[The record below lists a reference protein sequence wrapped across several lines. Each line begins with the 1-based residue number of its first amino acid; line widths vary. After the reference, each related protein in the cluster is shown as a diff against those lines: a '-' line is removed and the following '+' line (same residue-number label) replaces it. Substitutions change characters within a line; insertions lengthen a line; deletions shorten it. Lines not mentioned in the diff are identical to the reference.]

1 MVRAV
6 LHQLEIRRPQY
17 QFSQEYI
24 LDWVAKAHAQADQ
37 NPDLYLPI
45 RERLFRLG
53 FGPGKIES
61 RGVVISDCSHERWD
75 EMELYPISCLGKK
88 TAVYDRIVTETFAD
102 WFPPDYVFPPHL
114 IHATCTGYAAPSP
127 AQKLISIRSPHTSV
141 THAYHM
147 GCYAAIPAI
156 RMAHGN
162 ALIVHS
168 ELSSLHMNPQL
179 HSTDQLVIQSLFA
192 DGFARYHIS
201 QEEVPGYEILALQEE
216 IYPETLEAMTWQ
228 PASWGLQMTISREVP
243 VHIVRALPSFMKRLE
258 EKAGVPLQDAYYA
271 IHPGGPKI
279 IENVA
284 KLLNLHP
291 TQYAHSLSILKAC
304 GNMSS
309 ATLPHIWEA
318 MWKDIPSGALIVSL
332 AFGPGL
338 TLCGAVFRCGH

>member
-6 LHQLEIRRPQY
+6 LHELEIRRPQY
-17 QFSQEYI
+17 QFSQEHI

-37 NPDLYLPI
+37 NPDLYLSI
-45 RERLFRLG
+45 REKLFRLG

-61 RGVVISDCSHERWD
+61 RGVSITDCSHERWD

-88 TAVYDRIVTETFAD
+88 TAAYDRIVTETFAD
-102 WFPPDYVFPPHL
+102 WFPFAYVFPDHF
-114 IHATCTGYAAPSP
+114 IHVTCTGYVAPSP
-127 AQKLISIRSPHTSV
+127 AQKLISMRSPHTTV

-192 DGFARYHIS
+192 DGFARYRIS
-201 QEEVPGYEILALQEE
+201 EEEVPGYEILAGLEE
-216 IYPETLEAMTWQ
+216 IYPDTLEAMTWQ

-243 VHIVRALPSFMKRLE
+243 VHIVRALPGFMQRLE
-258 EKAGVPLQDAYYA
+258 GKAGIPLQDAYFA

-279 IENVA
+279 IDNIA
-284 KLLNLHP
+284 QLLHLHP
-291 TQYAHSLSILKAC
+291 SQYAHSLSILKEC

-309 ATLPHIWEA
+309 ATLPHIWAA
-318 MWKDIPSGALIVSL
+318 MWKDIPQGSLVVSL

-338 TLCGAVFRCGH
+338 TLCGAVFRCGR